1 VFESI
6 RPGEIWMAA
15 EAKKQIRKKTA
26 QRSPSRQ
33 AAAGK
38 KVAKAGASG
47 AVGKS
52 AARAVSGKGTAAKK
66 APSPKVDAAKKSPA
80 SSKRGT
86 QASGPARK
94 TASGAAKARSVPP
107 PSSKGAALKKAG
119 PREKAG
125 REKAVA
131 KTAREKEQLKKQ
143 AQREKQ
149 LLQAQREKERLKAER
164 EKALA
169 KAARDK
175 ELAKAAR
182 DKEQERLRAAREK
195 QAEQARLQREKE
207 QLKKQAAREKEQERV
222 ALAQQK
228 AAELAEKKREKEQQR
243 TEQEAARLRAL
254 EEKQREKDRALAEK
268 AAAREKQQAEKDD
281 EREAQRLEREAELQ
295 RLKAEREAEKE
306 TQRLEREAE
315 RTRAKVEREE
325 ERQRVKA
332 EREAERE
339 RLREEARHK
348 REEERAKRDAE
359 REAYRKAK
367 EAEQTRIRTERA
379 AARRALEGRVARA
392 SGRSAGG
399 ARASTTTRVYSPAS
413 IPDQSGTRRDGG
425 HFLGTSGSQ
434 PPPSSTERSP
444 SFTPKPRSLPPP
456 PPPEPP
462 PATIEERYA
471 KVLARLQQTTEEFR
485 ANYEENFIM
494 SWIHHDS
501 ALEGVVYTYEELR
514 TAVNP
519 NVTVVPDSS
528 LQSVCEEIRRHK
540 AAIEVVREL
549 GERKRQPAT
558 LDQLKRI
565 YLTLHP
571 EEGDL
576 KTVRYRKEIPQH
588 RMYFH
593 EYAAPDKIPYKV
605 RQVFDWLNGPEPK
618 KLKSPLRVA
627 GRVHYDL
634 LRIFP
639 FSKDSGKV
647 ARLFMNMLL
656 LRADYPPAIL
666 HSTERQRYYEALKGS
681 PNTICNMLESAILN
695 ALQSIDKQL
704 GTQDTRLRA
713 IVS

>member
-1 VFESI
+1 MKVE
-6 RPGEIWMAA
+6 REKEA
-15 EAKKQIRKKTA
+15 AKKQ
-26 QRSPSRQ
+26 
-33 AAAGK
+33 
-38 KVAKAGASG
+38 
-47 AVGKS
+47 
-52 AARAVSGKGTAAKK
+52 
-66 APSPKVDAAKKSPA
+66 
-80 SSKRGT
+80 
-86 QASGPARK
+86 
-94 TASGAAKARSVPP
+94 
-107 PSSKGAALKKAG
+107 AL
-119 PREKAG
+119 
-125 REKAVA
+125 
-131 KTAREKEQLKKQ
+131 
-143 AQREKQ
+143 
-149 LLQAQREKERLKAER
+149 REKERQKAER

-169 KAARDK
+169 KAAREK
-175 ELAKAAR
+175 EAAR
-182 DKEQERLRAAREK
+182 QAREKAKEKERALREK
-195 QAEQARLQREKE
+195 QAKLQRDKESAKKQALREKELERTEQARQKAREVQSKKLEKE
-207 QLKKQAAREKEQERV
+207 RLKAERD
-222 ALAQQK
+222 AQQ
-228 AAELAEKKREKEQQR
+228 QR
-243 TEQEAARLRAL
+243 LKD
-254 EEKQREKDRALAEK
+254 EKQREKNRIAAEKVALREKQLAEK
-268 AAAREKQQAEKDD
+268 QGEREALRLEREAEQQRLKAEREA
-281 EREAQRLEREAELQ
+281 EREAQRLEREAE
-295 RLKAEREAEKE
+295 RN
-306 TQRLEREAE
+306 
-315 RTRAKVEREE
+315 RAKAEREE

-339 RLREEARHK
+339 RVREEARQK
-348 REEERAKRDAE
+348 REEERAKREEE

-392 SGRSAGG
+392 SGRAAGG
-399 ARASTTTRVYSPAS
+399 GRASTTTRVYSPAS
-413 IPDQSGTRRDGG
+413 IPDQSGTRRDGVQQL
-425 HFLGTSGSQ
+425 LGISSA
-434 PPPSSTERSP
+434 PPPSSSDRSAV
-444 SFTPKPRSLPPP
+444 FTPPKPRTLPPP
-456 PPPEPP
+456 PPPPP

-471 KVLARLQQTTEEFR
+471 KLQGRLQQMSEDFR
-485 ANYEENFIM
+485 STYEENFVM

-540 AAIEVVREL
+540 QAIEVVREL

-558 LDQLKRI
+558 LEQLKRI
-565 YLTLHP
+565 FLTLHP

-639 FSKDSGKV
+639 FAKDSGKV

-681 PNTICNMLESAILN
+681 PNVIGSMLESAILN
-695 ALQSIDKQL
+695 ALQSIEKQL
-704 GTQDTRLRA
+704 GAQDTRLRA

>member
-26 QRSPSRQ
+26 QRSPSRPP
-33 AAAGK
+33 APGK

-52 AARAVSGKGTAAKK
+52 SVRAVASRPSPVKKAGASKPEARKPGVAKQGHQAGSAARKSAAKAPPSVRVKDKEKAEREKVHAKGTREK
-66 APSPKVDAAKKSPA
+66 DAAKK
-80 SSKRGT
+80 
-86 QASGPARK
+86 
-94 TASGAAKARSVPP
+94 
-107 PSSKGAALKKAG
+107 L
-119 PREKAG
+119 
-125 REKAVA
+125 
-131 KTAREKEQLKKQ
+131 
-143 AQREKQ
+143 AQREKD
-149 LLQAQREKERLKAER
+149 RLKAER
-164 EKALA
+164 EKALV

-175 ELAKAAR
+175 EKDAARLAKEKTH
-182 DKEQERLRAAREK
+182 DKQRSLREK
-195 QAEQARLQREKE
+195 QAEQVRLEREKE
-207 QLKKQAAREKEQERV
+207 QARKHALKER
-222 ALAQQK
+222 A
-228 AAELAEKKREKEQQR
+228 EQQR
-243 TEQEAARLRAL
+243 LKATEANERKLEKDRQKNEREAERQRLL
-254 EEKQREKDRALAEK
+254 DEKQREKDRLVSEKATLREKQLAEK
-268 AAAREKQQAEKDD
+268 LD
-281 EREAQRLEREAELQ
+281 EREALRQEREAEQQ
-295 RLKAEREAEKE
+295 RLKVEREAEQ
-306 TQRLEREAE
+306 QRLKVEREAE
-315 RTRAKVEREE
+315 RNRAKVEREE
-325 ERQRVKA
+325 ERLRVKA
-332 EREAERE
+332 EREAERD
-339 RLREEARHK
+339 RLREETRQK

-367 EAEQTRIRTERA
+367 EAELNRIRTERA

-392 SGRSAGG
+392 GRAAGG
-399 ARASTTTRVYSPAS
+399 SRASTTTRVYSPAS
-413 IPDQSGTRRDGG
+413 IPDQSGTRRDGMQQL
-425 HFLGTSGSQ
+425 LGIAPSSA
-434 PPPSSTERSP
+434 PPPSSADRA
-444 SFTPKPRSLPPP
+444 TPFVHKPRTLPPP
-456 PPPEPP
+456 PVVEP

-471 KVLARLQQTTEEFR
+471 KMQARLSQMNEEFR
-485 ANYEENFIM
+485 SSYEENFVM

-519 NVTVVPDSS
+519 NITVVPDSS

-540 AAIEVVREL
+540 QAIEVVREL

-593 EYAAPDKIPYKV
+593 EYAAPDKIPYKM

-627 GRVHYDL
+627 ARIHYDI

-639 FSKDSGKV
+639 FGKDSGKV

-656 LRADYPPAIL
+656 LRADFPPAIL

-681 PNTICNMLESAILN
+681 PNIISNMVEAAIFN
-695 ALQSIDKQL
+695 ALQSIEKQL
-704 GTQDTRLRA
+704 GAQDTRLRA

>member
-1 VFESI
+1 
-6 RPGEIWMAA
+6 MAA
-15 EAKKQIRKKTA
+15 EAKKQIRKKTP

-38 KVAKAGASG
+38 KVAKAGPSG
-47 AVGKS
+47 AVGKR
-52 AARAVSGKGTAAKK
+52 AARAASGKGAASKK
-66 APSPKVDAAKKSPA
+66 APAKKSPA
-80 SSKRGT
+80 PSKRAP
-86 QASGPARK
+86 QATGPARK
-94 TASGAAKARSVPP
+94 PASGAAKGRTAAP
-107 PSSKGAALKKAG
+107 PSSKAAVAKKASSRVKAVA
-119 PREKAG
+119 REK
-125 REKAVA
+125 VQA

-149 LLQAQREKERLKAER
+149 LLVAQREKERLKAER

-169 KAARDK
+169 KAAREK

-182 DKEQERLRAAREK
+182 EKEQERLRAAREK

-207 QLKKQAAREKEQERV
+207 QLKKQALREKEQERA

-243 TEQEAARLRAL
+243 AEQEAARLRVL

-348 REEERAKRDAE
+348 REEERAKRDSE

-434 PPPSSTERSP
+434 PPPSSTERGQ
-444 SFTPKPRSLPPP
+444 SFAPKPRTLPPP

-462 PATIEERYA
+462 PATVEERYA
-471 KVLARLQQTTEEFR
+471 KVLARLQQATEEFR

-681 PNTICNMLESAILN
+681 PSTICSMLESAILN

>member
-1 VFESI
+1 V
-6 RPGEIWMAA
+6 
-15 EAKKQIRKKTA
+15 
-26 QRSPSRQ
+26 
-33 AAAGK
+33 
-38 KVAKAGASG
+38 V
-47 AVGKS
+47 
-52 AARAVSGKGTAAKK
+52 K
-66 APSPKVDAAKKSPA
+66 APSLP
-80 SSKRGT
+80 
-86 QASGPARK
+86 PAR
-94 TASGAAKARSVPP
+94 AKESARDKERS
-107 PSSKGAALKKAG
+107 
-119 PREKAG
+119 REKAE
-125 REKAVA
+125 REKAKQKV
-131 KTAREKEQLKKQ
+131 AREKEAAKKQ
-143 AQREKQ
+143 AEREKA
-149 LLQAQREKERLKAER
+149 LAKAER

-169 KAARDK
+169 KAAKDK
-175 ELAKAAR
+175 EAAKAA
-182 DKEQERLRAAREK
+182 KEKAQEK
-195 QAEQARLQREKE
+195 QRLQREKQTE
-207 QLKKQAAREKEQERV
+207 LARLAREKEHAKKQALREKEQER
-222 ALAQQK
+222 AEQARLK
-228 AAELAEKKREKEQQR
+228 AAEVNEKRLEKERAKAERESQR
-243 TEQEAARLRAL
+243 VRLL
-254 EEKQREKDRALAEK
+254 EEKQREKERAAAEKVAFREKQLAEK
-268 AAAREKQQAEKDD
+268 QD
-281 EREAQRLEREAELQ
+281 EREALRLEREAEQQ
-295 RLKAEREAEKE
+295 RLKAEREAERE
-306 TQRLEREAE
+306 TQRIEREAE
-315 RTRAKVEREE
+315 RNRAKAEREE

-339 RLREEARHK
+339 RVREETRVK
-348 REEERAKRDAE
+348 REEERARREAE

-392 SGRSAGG
+392 SGRAAGG
-399 ARASTTTRVYSPAS
+399 GRASTTTRVYSPAS
-413 IPDQSGTRRDGG
+413 IPDQSGTRRDGISQL
-425 HFLGTSGSQ
+425 LGVSSQ
-434 PPPSSTERSP
+434 PPPSSTTERNSA
-444 SFTPKPRSLPPP
+444 FVAPKPRTLPPP
-456 PPPEPP
+456 PAPEP

-471 KVLARLQQTTEEFR
+471 KLQARLQQTSDDFR
-485 ANYEENFIM
+485 STYEENFVM

-540 AAIEVVREL
+540 QAIEVVREL

-565 YLTLHP
+565 FLTLHP

-639 FSKDSGKV
+639 FAKDSGKV

-695 ALQSIDKQL
+695 ALQSIEKQL

>member
-6 RPGEIWMAA
+6 RLGEIWMAA
-15 EAKKQIRKKTA
+15 EAKKPKRKKTA
-26 QRSPSRQ
+26 QRSPSRPPTT
-33 AAAGK
+33 AK
-38 KVAKAGASG
+38 KVAKAVSSG
-47 AVGKS
+47 AGTP
-52 AARAVSGKGTAAKK
+52 RAVRVPSSTNKTSSGKRPPAGKKSVPPGSARRGPVAAVPRKESAQRPVSAKAGSVKPAAAKK
-66 APSPKVDAAKKSPA
+66 PA
-80 SSKRGT
+80 GRDKE
-86 QASGPARK
+86 Q
-94 TASGAAKARSVPP
+94 
-107 PSSKGAALKKAG
+107 LKKQA
-119 PREKAG
+119 
-125 REKAVA
+125 
-131 KTAREKEQLKKQ
+131 AREKEQLK
-143 AQREKQ
+143 
-149 LLQAQREKERLKAER
+149 AQREKE
-164 EKALA
+164 
-169 KAARDK
+169 
-175 ELAKAAR
+175 
-182 DKEQERLRAAREK
+182 QLRKQAAREK
-195 QAEQARLQREKE
+195 EQLKAQREKE
-207 QLKKQAAREKEQERV
+207 QLKKQAAREKEQLKAQREKEQEKQRLLREKQADLARKEREKEQLKKQ
-222 ALAQQK
+222 AAREKEQQRIEEARLK
-228 AAELAEKKREKEQQR
+228 TDEVLEKKREKER
-243 TEQEAARLRAL
+243 LRAEQEAARLREQDERKREKERLAN
-254 EEKQREKDRALAEK
+254 ERTVEREKQLAEK
-268 AAAREKQQAEKDD
+268 QD
-281 EREAQRLEREAELQ
+281 EREAQRLAREAELARAKADREAEKEAQ
-295 RLKAEREAEKE
+295 RLEREEEKNRAKAEREAEK
-306 TQRLEREAE
+306 L
-315 RTRAKVEREE
+315 
-325 ERQRVKA
+325 RVKA
-332 EREAERE
+332 ERDAERE
-339 RLREEARHK
+339 RQREEARKK
-348 REEERAKRDAE
+348 RDEERAKRDEE
-359 REAYRKAK
+359 RDAYKKAK
-367 EAEQTRIRTERA
+367 EVEQNRIRTERA

-392 SGRSAGG
+392 SGRAQGG

-413 IPDQSGTRRDGG
+413 IPDQSRTRRNDGG
-425 HFLGTSGSQ
+425 PFMGGSQ
-434 PPPSSTERSP
+434 PPPSSTERGPASA
-444 SFTPKPRSLPPP
+444 TPKVRTQPPPP
-456 PPPEPP
+456 PPPEP

-471 KVLARLQQTTEEFR
+471 KLVERLSQASEDFR
-485 ANYEENFIM
+485 TSYEENFVM

-565 YLTLHP
+565 FLTLHP

-634 LRIFP
+634 IRIFP
-639 FSKDSGKV
+639 FAKDSGKV

-681 PNTICNMLESAILN
+681 PNTIGNMLESAILN